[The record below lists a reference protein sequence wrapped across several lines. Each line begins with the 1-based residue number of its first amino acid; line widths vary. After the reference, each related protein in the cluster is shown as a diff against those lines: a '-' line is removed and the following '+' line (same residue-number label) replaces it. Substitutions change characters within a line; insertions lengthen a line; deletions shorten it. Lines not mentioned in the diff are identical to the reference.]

1 MASKSL
7 SLKKSAD
14 MGDNITISQSEL
26 IALVNQ
32 LVDQKVNARLA
43 DVEASLKSI
52 QGTVG
57 TLSENCPE
65 DRATLVVFSGE
76 MDTLFA
82 AFTIAVGAAS
92 MGMEVSM
99 FFTFWGLTALRKDKT
114 FSGKAVGEKMVA
126 MMLPNGP
133 HAVPTS
139 RMNMAGMGPLFF
151 KYLMAQRNIESLP
164 NMIALAQ
171 ELGIKMVACEMSMGV
186 MGVTRAELLDDID
199 YGGVATYLGDAA
211 KSKITLFV

>member
-1 MASKSL
+1 
-7 SLKKSAD
+7 

-32 LVDQKVNARLA
+32 LVDQKVNARLT
-43 DVEASLKSI
+43 DVEASLKAI

-114 FSGKAVGEKMVA
+114 FSDKTVGEKMVA

-151 KYLMAQRNIESLP
+151 KYLMTQRNIESLP

>member
-1 MASKSL
+1 MSDTVTL
-7 SLKKSAD
+7 SQA
-14 MGDNITISQSEL
+14 EL
-26 IALVNQ
+26 TALVGQ

-43 DVEASLKSI
+43 DVDASLKSL

-57 TLSENCPE
+57 TLSANCPE
-65 DRATLVVFSGE
+65 DRTSIVVFSGE
-76 MDTLFA
+76 MDTMFA
-82 AFTIAVGAAS
+82 AFTIAVGSAS

-99 FFTFWGLTALRKDKT
+99 YFTFWGLNALRKDKV
-114 FSGKAVGEKMVA
+114 FAGKTTGEKMVA

-133 HAVPTS
+133 KSVPTS

-151 KYLMAQRNIESLP
+151 KHLMQQRNIESLP

-186 MGVTRAELLDDID
+186 MGVTRGELLDNIE
-199 YGGVATYLGDAA
+199 YGGVAAYLGDAS
-211 KSKITLFV
+211 KSKVTLFV

>member
-1 MASKSL
+1 MS
-7 SLKKSAD
+7 
-14 MGDNITISQSEL
+14 DNITISQSEL

-43 DVEASLKSI
+43 DVETSLKAI

-65 DRATLVVFSGE
+65 DKATLVVFSGE

-114 FSGKAVGEKMVA
+114 FANKTVGEKMVA

-151 KYLMAQRNIESLP
+151 KYLMTHRNIESLP

>member
-1 MASKSL
+1 MASKSQ

-151 KYLMAQRNIESLP
+151 K
-164 NMIALAQ
+164 
-171 ELGIKMVACEMSMGV
+171 
-186 MGVTRAELLDDID
+186 
-199 YGGVATYLGDAA
+199 
-211 KSKITLFV
+211 